1 MLPRVDELAVEMTF
15 ASNMYVVFAQWC
27 WILPQYYFASSAQA
41 TVRFATGYAF
51 LTYFIFLLD

>member
-1 MLPRVDELAVEMTF
+1 MLPRVDGLAVEMTF

-41 TVRFATGYAF
+41 TVRFAIGYAF
-51 LTYFIFLLD
+51 LTLYFLLD